1 MRINKNNKSLY
12 IQEHKH
18 TPRFIREEEKGR
30 VQGEGGPKAGSD
42 HMPSVYVWVCT
53 CVIVAEYL

>member
-18 TPRFIREEEKGR
+18 TPRFIREEEEEEGR
-30 VQGEGGPKAGSD
+30 VQGEGGPQGG
-42 HMPSVYVWVCT
+42 V
-53 CVIVAEYL
+53 